1 MTSGEFKDA
10 QLPIK
15 NRSLHDMG
23 NHFVGSAA
31 FGQLLPIY
39 CKYVMPREKVSYRPN
54 VLVQSPAFA
63 TITFGRI
70 RVTQHSFFVPARILW
85 DDFWNFINGGDTGR
99 QLFTPPYA
107 WNGDLTAFC
116 GCEKTLFDMLDSIPS
131 ATSGTSLGDVF
142 SGQTPY
148 VRGTFSALI
157 TSMGL
162 HPFHRN
168 VNPGTTF
175 MSSPYYAQL
184 PIQLL
189 PFRAYQQVWW
199 DWYRDSTLVPESLK
213 GSYLFTY
220 GGRADGLY
228 GTNPGYLDEVID
240 YDLGRTLSTRYV
252 CYEKD
257 YFTTARLDP
266 QLGTVSLVPV
276 DIADYS
282 FNPSLHAIPA
292 SSVTTQAFRTDSNGL
307 VGTSSAA
314 TQSLVST
321 PTSVIGQFAIEQFRA
336 ANAQQRF
343 LERSNVTGT
352 RPMAQL
358 LARFG
363 ASPSAARLDMAEFIG
378 GEERYLDPKQVIS
391 SARTSEGE
399 LADRAAYGKLFFNTE
414 KPQEY
419 TAEEHGYFISV
430 LSITPVAEYCDG
442 IDRMFSAMTKEDFY
456 LEEYAN
462 LGFEPILQKEF
473 NNDVLY
479 DDGSDVE
486 SPESVFGFVPRYS
499 WLKWKRSVLAGD
511 FVRPNTSSTSD
522 QWHTFRRFQGQT
534 SPYLDPTFVE
544 VHPSDIW
551 NNWNRLF
558 INTSNDYDPFN
569 LDIWNECDCV
579 MPISGFADPALAT
592 VYEQS
597 GKKIKIPY
605 GGIRL

>member
-85 DDFWNFINGGDTGR
+85 DEFWDFINGGSTGR
-99 QLFTPPYA
+99 QLFSPPYV
-107 WNGDLTAFC
+107 WNGDLTCMCA
-116 GCEKTLFDMLDSIPS
+116 CEKTSFDMLDYLPTG
-131 ATSGTSLGDVF
+131 TSGTSWGDVF
-142 SGQTPY
+142 GSQTPLE
-148 VRGTFSALI
+148 RGYFSGLI
-157 TSMGL
+157 TSLGL
-162 HPFHRN
+162 HPFHRI
-168 VNPGTTF
+168 VSGTTTF
-175 MSSPYYAQL
+175 EASDNYAQL
-184 PIQLL
+184 PINLL
-189 PFRAYQQVWW
+189 PFRAYQRVWW

-213 GSYLFTY
+213 SNFIHTN
-220 GGRADGLY
+220 GGRQTFLY
-228 GTNPGYLDEVID
+228 GESASTSWSSVPDMYAAVDC
-240 YDLGRTLSTRYV
+240 STRHV

-276 DIADYS
+276 DIAS
-282 FNPSLHAIPA
+282 TSLNPELVAGA
-292 SSVTTQAFRTDSNGL
+292 TAGVQYVKYGSNGI
-307 VGTSSAA
+307 GTGNTSFTPSAA
-314 TQSLVST
+314 A
-321 PTSVIGQFAIEQFRA
+321 TSVIGQFAIEQFRA

-363 ASPSAARLDMAEFIG
+363 ASPSASRLDMAEFIG

-462 LGFEPILQKEF
+462 LGFEPITLKEF
-473 NNDVLY
+473 NNDVLM
-479 DDGSDVE
+479 DDGSDID
-486 SPESVFGFVPRYS
+486 SPETVFGFVPRYS

-511 FVRPNTSSTSD
+511 FVRMNTAATSD
-522 QWHTFRRFQGQT
+522 QWHTFRRFQGKQ

-544 VHPSDIW
+544 VRANDGW

-558 INTSNDYDPFN
+558 TNTTNDYDPFN
-569 LDIWNECDCV
+569 LDIWNECNCV

-597 GKKIKIPY
+597 GNKIKIPY

>member
-99 QLFTPPYA
+99 QSFTPPYV
-107 WNGDLTAFC
+107 WNGDLTCMCSFESTQRAMLQWLPSSDP
-116 GCEKTLFDMLDSIPS
+116 ETTLLD
-131 ATSGTSLGDVF
+131 LF
-142 SGQTPY
+142 EENTPLE
-148 VRGTFSALI
+148 RGYFSALI
-157 TSMGL
+157 TSLGL

-168 VNPGTTF
+168 APVGTQY
-175 MSSPYYAQL
+175 MAANGYAQL
-184 PIQLL
+184 PISLL
-189 PFRAYQQVWW
+189 PFRAYQRVWW

-213 GSYLFTY
+213 SQFIHTD
-220 GGRADGLY
+220 GGRQEYMYKCATTTPYSTVTDS
-228 GTNPGYLDEVID
+228 DAAID
-240 YDLGRTLSTRYV
+240 CATRHV

-276 DIADYS
+276 DLAGIS
-282 FNPSLHAIPA
+282 FNPALSIASVSSALQIRPTSPYSVGTAAA
-292 SSVTTQAFRTDSNGL
+292 SST
-307 VGTSSAA
+307 VGTSV
-314 TQSLVST
+314 L
-321 PTSVIGQFAIEQFRA
+321 GQFAIEQFRA

-343 LERSNVTGT
+343 LERSNVTGS

-399 LADRAAYGKLFFNTE
+399 LADRAAYGKLFFNSE

-462 LGFEPILQKEF
+462 LGFEPITVKEF

-479 DDGSDVE
+479 DDGSDVDG
-486 SPESVFGFVPRYS
+486 PDTVFGFVPRYS

-511 FVRPNTSSTSD
+511 FVRMNTFATSD
-522 QWHTFRRFQGQT
+522 QWHTFRRFQGTQ

-544 VHPSDIW
+544 VRANDGW

-558 INTSNDYDPFN
+558 TNTSNDYDPFN

-579 MPISGFADPALAT
+579 MPISGFAHPALAT

-597 GKKIKIPY
+597 GNKIKIPY